1 MGNDQI
7 DQILKLTRLL
17 GAKEVVTYIK
27 EYKLSE
33 RRGHRKE
40 NICFDIIV
48 AFENGDI
55 KADSPSDYEEF
66 INKGNEGNASWEALD
81 LIKHL
86 LKLDYVRIKLY
97 RKGDSLLNRLWSIRF
112 LMVSEISCC
121 ILFSNI
127 FEFIKSSTFQLI
139 ILQLYLKLIAYR
151 LNIDSNIVLK
161 LIAFFSI

>member
-17 GAKEVVTYIK
+17 GAKEVVNYIK

-55 KADSPSDYEEF
+55 KAESPSDY
-66 INKGNEGNASWEALD
+66 
-81 LIKHL
+81 
-86 LKLDYVRIKLY
+86 
-97 RKGDSLLNRLWSIRF
+97 
-112 LMVSEISCC
+112 
-121 ILFSNI
+121 
-127 FEFIKSSTFQLI
+127 
-139 ILQLYLKLIAYR
+139 
-151 LNIDSNIVLK
+151 
-161 LIAFFSI
+161 

>member
-17 GAKEVVTYIK
+17 GAREVVNYIK

-55 KADSPSDYEEF
+55 KAENPSDYE
-66 INKGNEGNASWEALD
+66 
-81 LIKHL
+81 
-86 LKLDYVRIKLY
+86 
-97 RKGDSLLNRLWSIRF
+97 
-112 LMVSEISCC
+112 
-121 ILFSNI
+121 
-127 FEFIKSSTFQLI
+127 
-139 ILQLYLKLIAYR
+139 
-151 LNIDSNIVLK
+151 
-161 LIAFFSI
+161 